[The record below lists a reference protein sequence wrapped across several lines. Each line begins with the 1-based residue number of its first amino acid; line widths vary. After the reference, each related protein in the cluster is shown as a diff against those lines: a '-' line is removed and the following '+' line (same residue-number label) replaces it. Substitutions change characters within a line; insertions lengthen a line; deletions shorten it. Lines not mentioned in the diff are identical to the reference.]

1 MDWELYAWLKRGK
14 RRKEVLEIINSKNKP
29 ISVNDIKNE
38 LKIAISQSSFTV
50 KELIDKKLID
60 CLNSE
65 DNIGRLYIITE
76 KGKELINKI

>member
-29 ISVNDIKNE
+29 LSVNDIKNE

-50 KELIDKKLID
+50 KELIDKKLIS

-65 DNIGRLYIITE
+65 DNIGRLYVITE
-76 KGKELINKI
+76 KGKKLINKI